1 MNGIDNCQRCASQ
14 KQAERVSEIGVSPSL
29 TYPLRNLL
37 IPDSNNLP
45 ESIEGE

>member
-14 KQAERVSEIGVSPSL
+14 KQAERVSQIGLSASL
-29 TYPLRNLL
+29 TYPLGNLI
-37 IPDSNNLP
+37 IPDINNLP